1 MLATREE
8 SLTMN
13 TRIKKLLEAHHSL
26 EHTNYRVTKNLT
38 VLPND
43 RSALEPV
50 IIRKAKALALLLD
63 ETQTVILQNELIVGL
78 RTIYGPLETGQN
90 VFGSYDFELPVQP
103 ATNHCLRYFPQY
115 LTDLERKQ
123 LESVGLNEGY
133 AIAHIPFGS
142 QRVLAHGYGGL
153 QNMARQR
160 IKNLMES
167 PDTPDISSKTAFL
180 QAVRIVFEA
189 ATRFVVRY
197 GQEAERLAHSAPN
210 THRKEELLQI
220 AATCKW
226 IATQPPRNFYEALQ
240 LFWFTCLIHKMEE
253 QACLPIGR
261 FDQDLFSFYLRDLEN
276 ECITPDTALELLECL
291 WIKFNIESD
300 LTTDTCEN
308 ITLSGQDAQGH
319 DVTNDLTY
327 LCLNASL
334 DLRLPDPKIN
344 VRFHQSSPH
353 RLWQT
358 CCEIVKEGIGGLPNF
373 FNDDANIPSL
383 IKAGIPLSDARLYS
397 CDGCQELI
405 IPGKGDFYPTFSSVD
420 FLDTLLQVLHQPHPY
435 KTFQAFMT
443 AYETQLSQ
451 AIKQAVAIANRKDMM
466 MAKFSPVPFL
476 SATLDCCL
484 EQARDKTTGGTRY
497 NFTGC
502 LGRAFSNTANSLAVI
517 KKLVFDEHLY
527 ELKTLTTALKNNW
540 EGYEHMR
547 LFAVNRVPKYGNDDD
562 YVDALAITIADH
574 FIREVPTYQNPRG
587 GRFYPGLFTFHHVT
601 RGGLLPA
608 SPDGRRAGD
617 GVASHISPV
626 AGTDLNGPTAVLNSA
641 LKICQLQ
648 PSEGAALGVRFHPSA
663 LQGDTGT
670 QNLMAFTKTFMER
683 GGLSLQFNV
692 VDSKTLR
699 TAQQYPER
707 HQNLIVRV
715 WGFSAYF
722 VTLTKQYQED
732 VIARTEHGF
741 H

>member
-1 MLATREE
+1 
-8 SLTMN
+8 MN
-13 TRIKKLLEAHHSL
+13 IRIQKLLKAHRNL
-26 EHTNYRVTKNLT
+26 EHTNYREVKDLT
-38 VLPND
+38 VLQKGQSD
-43 RSALEPV
+43 LEPV

-78 RTIYGPLETGQN
+78 RTIYGSLETGQN
-90 VFGSYDFELPVQP
+90 VYGSYDFELPVQP
-103 ATNHCLRYFPQY
+103 ATNHCLRYFPHY
-115 LTDLERKQ
+115 LTNLEREELQ
-123 LESVGLNEGY
+123 SVGLSEGY
-133 AIAHIPFGS
+133 AIAHIPFGG
-142 QRVLAHGYGGL
+142 QQVLASGYGGL
-153 QNMARQR
+153 QDKARQR
-160 IKNLMES
+160 LKDLNEA
-167 PDTPDISSKTAFL
+167 PETPDRSSKIAFL
-180 QAVRIVFEA
+180 QAIIIVFEA
-189 ATRFVVRY
+189 ATRFVLKH
-197 GQEAERLAHSAPN
+197 GMEAERLAHTAPDAQ
-210 THRKEELLQI
+210 RQEELHRI
-220 AATCKW
+220 AATCRW
-226 IATQPPRNFYEALQ
+226 IAIQPPRNFYEALQ

-253 QACLPIGR
+253 QSCLPIGR
-261 FDQDLFSFYLRDLEN
+261 FDQDLYSFFLHDLAN
-276 ECITPDTALELLECL
+276 ERITPDVALELLECL

-308 ITLSGQDAQGH
+308 ITLSGQDAHGC

-327 LCLNASL
+327 LCLTASL
-334 DLRLPDPKIN
+334 ELRLPDPKIN
-344 VRFHQSSPH
+344 VRFHQHSPL

-358 CCEIVKEGIGGLPNF
+358 CCEIVKEGIGGFPNF

-420 FLDTLLQVLHQPHPY
+420 FLDTLLQVLHQPRSY
-435 KTFQAFMT
+435 TTFHDFMT
-443 AYETQLSQ
+443 EYKAQLSQ
-451 AIKQAVAIANRKDMM
+451 AIKHAVTVANRKDMM
-466 MAKFSPVPFL
+466 MAKLSPVPFL
-476 SATLDCCL
+476 SATLEGCL
-484 EQARDKTTGGTRY
+484 EQARDKTAGGTIY

-517 KKLVFDEHLY
+517 KKLVFDERLY
-527 ELKTLTTALKNNW
+527 ELATLTTALTNNW
-540 EGYEHMR
+540 EGYERLR
-547 LFAVNRVPKYGNDDD
+547 LFAINRVPKYGNDDD
-562 YVDALAITIADH
+562 YVDALAVTIADH
-574 FIREVPTYQNPRG
+574 FIQEVPTYQNPRG

-601 RGGLLPA
+601 RGGLMPA

-670 QNLMAFTKTFMER
+670 QNLMAFTKTFMKR
-683 GGLSLQFNV
+683 GGISLQFNV

-707 HQNLIVRV
+707 YQNLIVRV

-722 VTLTKQYQED
+722 VTLTKQYQDD

>member
-1 MLATREE
+1 
-8 SLTMN
+8 MN
-13 TRIKKLLEAHHSL
+13 TRIKKLLEAHHNL
-26 EHTNYRVTKNLT
+26 EHTNYRKVKDLT
-38 VLPND
+38 VLHD
-43 RSALEPV
+43 DQSALEPV

-63 ETQTVILQNELIVGL
+63 ETQTVILENELIVGL

-115 LTDLERKQ
+115 LTDLEREQ
-123 LESVGLNEGY
+123 LESVELNEGY
-133 AIAHIPFGS
+133 AIAHIPFGG

-153 QNMARQR
+153 INWARQR
-160 IKNLMES
+160 LTDLIES
-167 PDTPDISSKTAFL
+167 PDTPDTSSKTAFL
-180 QAVRIVFEA
+180 QGIIIVFEA
-189 ATRFVVRY
+189 ATRFVLRY
-197 GQEAERLAHSAPN
+197 GQEAERLAHSTPDTQRQA
-210 THRKEELLQI
+210 ELLQI
-220 AATCKW
+220 AATCQW
-226 IATQPPRNFYEALQ
+226 IAAQPPRNFYEALQ

-261 FDQDLFSFYLRDLEN
+261 FDQDLFPFYLHDIKKK
-276 ECITPDTALELLECL
+276 CITPDTALELLECL
-291 WIKFNIESD
+291 WIKFNMESD

-308 ITLSGQDAQGH
+308 ITLSGQDAEGH

-327 LCLNASL
+327 LCLTASL
-334 DLRLPDPKIN
+334 ELRLPDPKIN
-344 VRFHQSSPH
+344 VRFHRTSPR

-358 CCEIVKEGIGGLPNF
+358 CCEIVKEGIGGFPNF

-383 IKAGIPLSDARLYS
+383 MKAGIPLNEARLYS

-420 FLDTLLQVLHQPHPY
+420 FLDTLLQVLHQPRSY
-435 KTFQAFMT
+435 KTFQDFMI
-443 AYETQLSQ
+443 AYKTKLSQ

-476 SATLDCCL
+476 SATLEGCL
-484 EQARDKTTGGTRY
+484 EQARDKTIGGTRY

-502 LGRAFSNTANSLAVI
+502 LGRAFSNTANALAVI

-527 ELKTLTTALKNNW
+527 ELKTITTALTNNW
-540 EGYEHMR
+540 EGYERMR
-547 LFAVNRVPKYGNDDD
+547 LFATNRVPKYGNDDD
-562 YVDALAITIADH
+562 YVDALAVTIADH

-626 AGTDLNGPTAVLNSA
+626 AGTDLSGPTAILNSA

-707 HQNLIVRV
+707 YQNLIVRV

>member
-1 MLATREE
+1 
-8 SLTMN
+8 
-13 TRIKKLLEAHHSL
+13 
-26 EHTNYRVTKNLT
+26 
-38 VLPND
+38 
-43 RSALEPV
+43 
-50 IIRKAKALALLLD
+50 
-63 ETQTVILQNELIVGL
+63 
-78 RTIYGPLETGQN
+78 
-90 VFGSYDFELPVQP
+90 
-103 ATNHCLRYFPQY
+103 
-115 LTDLERKQ
+115 
-123 LESVGLNEGY
+123 
-133 AIAHIPFGS
+133 
-142 QRVLAHGYGGL
+142 
-153 QNMARQR
+153 
-160 IKNLMES
+160 
-167 PDTPDISSKTAFL
+167 
-180 QAVRIVFEA
+180 
-189 ATRFVVRY
+189 
-197 GQEAERLAHSAPN
+197 
-210 THRKEELLQI
+210 
-220 AATCKW
+220 
-226 IATQPPRNFYEALQ
+226 
-240 LFWFTCLIHKMEE
+240 MEE

-261 FDQDLFSFYLRDLEN
+261 FDQDLFPFYLHDLEKK
-276 ECITPDTALELLECL
+276 CITSDTALELLECL

-327 LCLNASL
+327 LCLTASL
-334 DLRLPDPKIN
+334 ELRLPDPKIN
-344 VRFHQSSPH
+344 VRFHRASPR

-358 CCEIVKEGIGGLPNF
+358 CCEIVKEGIGGFPNF

-383 IKAGIPLSDARLYS
+383 MKAGIPLSDARLYS

-420 FLDTLLQVLHQPHPY
+420 FLDTLLQVLHQPRSY

-443 AYETQLSQ
+443 AYKTQLSQ

-476 SATLDCCL
+476 SATLEGCL
-484 EQARDKTTGGTRY
+484 EQARDKTSGGTRY
-497 NFTGC
+497 NYTGC
-502 LGRAFSNTANSLAVI
+502 LGRAFSNTANALAVI

-527 ELKTLTTALKNNW
+527 ELQTLTTALTNNW
-540 EGYEHMR
+540 EGYERLR

-562 YVDALAITIADH
+562 YVDALAVTIADH
-574 FIREVPTYQNPRG
+574 FIQEVPTYQNPRG
-587 GRFYPGLFTFHHVT
+587 GHFYPGLFTFHHVT

-608 SPDGRRAGD
+608 SPDGRREGD

-707 HQNLIVRV
+707 YQNLIVRV